1 MTAEGPAPKIEIR
14 DLTVAYG
21 RETALRSLSLDI
33 LPNEILSIIGP
44 SNSGKTSFLRAL
56 NRMNDLEP
64 RIRTA
69 GTIRLDGA
77 DIRRD
82 IAAEDLRKRVGMI
95 FALPNPLPLSIFENV
110 VYGPRRSGVRDKK
123 ILAGL
128 VERSL
133 RSAFLWDEVKDRLQ
147 SSAFKLSGGQQQRL
161 CIARTLALGPEVVIF
176 ESNDP
181 FEQFDLST
189 LVPHAVLIDVSTV
202 ITRGSVLAPCVAG
215 LEQILQAVRD
225 SSSNVAGPS
234 DIRHVGTSS
243 SPAR

>member
-1 MTAEGPAPKIEIR
+1 MAGEAHHTVVILYEHALLGEGIA
-14 DLTVAYG
+14 TY
-21 RETALRSLSLDI
+21 
-33 LPNEILSIIGP
+33 
-44 SNSGKTSFLRAL
+44 LRAQTGVQA
-56 NRMNDLEP
+56 RLES
-64 RIRTA
+64 A
-69 GTIRLDGA
+69 NN
-77 DIRRD
+77 
-82 IAAEDLRKRVGMI
+82 AA
-95 FALPNPLPLSIFENV
+95 A
-110 VYGPRRSGVRDKK
+110 VR
-123 ILAGL
+123 A
-128 VERSL
+128 
-133 RSAFLWDEVKDRLQ
+133 A
-147 SSAFKLSGGQQQRL
+147 
-161 CIARTLALGPEVVIF
+161 LALGPEVVIF

>member
-1 MTAEGPAPKIEIR
+1 VAGEAHHTVVILYEHALLGEGIA
-14 DLTVAYG
+14 TY
-21 RETALRSLSLDI
+21 
-33 LPNEILSIIGP
+33 
-44 SNSGKTSFLRAL
+44 LRAQTGVQA
-56 NRMNDLEP
+56 RLES
-64 RIRTA
+64 A
-69 GTIRLDGA
+69 NN
-77 DIRRD
+77 
-82 IAAEDLRKRVGMI
+82 AA
-95 FALPNPLPLSIFENV
+95 A
-110 VYGPRRSGVRDKK
+110 VR
-123 ILAGL
+123 A
-128 VERSL
+128 
-133 RSAFLWDEVKDRLQ
+133 A
-147 SSAFKLSGGQQQRL
+147 
-161 CIARTLALGPEVVIF
+161 LALGPEVVIF